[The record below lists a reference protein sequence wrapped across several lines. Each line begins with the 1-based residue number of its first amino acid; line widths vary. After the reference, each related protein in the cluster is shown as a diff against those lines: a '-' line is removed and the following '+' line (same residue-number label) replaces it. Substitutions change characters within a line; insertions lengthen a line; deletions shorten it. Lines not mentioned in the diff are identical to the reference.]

1 MYFLCCRFKCLVDF
15 SQTQWTSLFLLL
27 GLKEQIKITH
37 IFAFKKGH
45 PMEKMSSRNSQEM
58 ISFASDALTLNFEVW
73 LSVHWMSKRA
83 LHCSRTPHIF
93 RGRRIFNFA
102 AAESRKWHHRQ
113 QTMMHELCPGRWQIR
128 LSVSK
133 ADVKSRFKNV
143 RSPWV
148 LKVSSPGLLWEL
160 KSRFSRH
167 GKDQDSAALWKKSSG
182 LLLLASQPT
191 NS

>member
-1 MYFLCCRFKCLVDF
+1 
-15 SQTQWTSLFLLL
+15 
-27 GLKEQIKITH
+27 
-37 IFAFKKGH
+37 
-45 PMEKMSSRNSQEM
+45 MEKMSSRNCQEM

-83 LHCSRTPHIF
+83 LHCSRTPHVF
-93 RGRRIFNFA
+93 RGRRIFNFV

-148 LKVSSPGLLWEL
+148 LKVSSPGLLREL

-167 GKDQDSAALWKKSSG
+167 GKDQDSAALWKKFWSSSTG
-182 LLLLASQPT
+182 IAAHKRLRFHLLLAILCFVSGKILSRNGRHLSHT
-191 NS
+191 DFTLTASNTG

>member
-1 MYFLCCRFKCLVDF
+1 
-15 SQTQWTSLFLLL
+15 
-27 GLKEQIKITH
+27 
-37 IFAFKKGH
+37 
-45 PMEKMSSRNSQEM
+45 
-58 ISFASDALTLNFEVW
+58 
-73 LSVHWMSKRA
+73 MSKRA

-148 LKVSSPGLLWEL
+148 LKVSSPGLLREL

-167 GKDQDSAALWKKSSG
+167 GKDQDSAALWKKVLVFFYWHRSPQTVKISLTFSYLCFVSG
-182 LLLLASQPT
+182 KILSRNGRHLSHTDFTLTASNT
-191 NS
+191 G